1 MRRESLLL
9 AIVLLTV
16 FAISS
21 IAVVPTHAA
30 TTTLPKVTII
40 APGNAN
46 IVRRQWG
53 QIIANS
59 LTQLG
64 FDARL
69 VFLGW
74 TAVYDRVITPLPAN
88 VGKTYD
94 QGGWDIELMGW
105 TPGLIPNPR
114 TLFLGDVGF
123 FAPTGQNYY
132 LYNNTKSNQ
141 LLNLF
146 VTTTNDTVRAKAL
159 QDWQWVFYNDNPSS
173 QLLYEKNV
181 AVVSPHVVGYD
192 WIYFNVAGTPQWL
205 KKAGTAND
213 NTLIYAT
220 TSEITS
226 LIPASSNSWYDT
238 VILSVIHNGL
248 LEVNNAR
255 ELINGLL
262 TSYTTSSD
270 GHTWT
275 LNLRPNVQWHTGVT
289 FTADDVLYTFVQMM
303 NTLANSQFAGY
314 YADVLG
320 NDLNVKWLN
329 GTTTRVYFN
338 GTTTFFNPSTVPSGT
353 RKGNMTALDA
363 NTVQLYLPNI
373 AGLTQPYGFFAIE
386 TLPGNNVMPKHVLE
400 KIPYDQWSTSPL
412 NTGTGTLTIKLPN
425 GTDYTVKGPIG
436 TGPYTFE
443 SFDVTAQLVHM
454 KKFNNYWNR
463 TGLEALAQFGITD
476 YYIKYIADK
485 TPALAALKTGE
496 VDMLDPNYHMQ
507 KDVSSIDPT
516 WGVVFDLVGAG
527 RQEMAFNM
535 RSPIWGTG
543 TATPVGTKEAAR
555 HMRLAV
561 DYAIPRQLIID
572 NLLDGYGTPGVTPCL
587 PTQLYYNA
595 SIPVRPYDL
604 ATAKQQLA
612 LAGYGTAATP
622 ASQAG
627 FILGSSARLTGTWTN
642 SAGAPQANTMLEVR
656 QSSDNVTYSV
666 YDTIKTDSFGKW
678 ITTITPSKTGPNYYS
693 LADPTQPG
701 YSVGVPIGFF
711 NVTTLSAVVQSTA
724 TIPLTNQINTLQNN
738 LSSQISALQTQNNY
752 LIIGI
757 VVAIIIAIAAIFMGR
772 RG

>member
-9 AIVLLTV
+9 TIVLLTV

-21 IAVVPTHAA
+21 IAVVPTQAA
-30 TTTLPKVTII
+30 EAALPKVTII

-59 LTQLG
+59 LTTLG

-74 TAVYDRVITPLPAN
+74 AAVYDRVLTPLPAN

-94 QGGWDIELMGW
+94 QGGYDVQLLGW
-105 TPGLIPNPR
+105 TPGLIANPR
-114 TLFLGDVGF
+114 ALFLGDPGF

-132 LYNNTKSNQ
+132 LYNNTKSNE

-146 VTTTNDTVRAKAL
+146 VTTTNDTVRAQAL
-159 QDWQWVFYNDNPSS
+159 QDWQWLYYNDNPSS

-181 AVVSPHVVGYD
+181 AAISPKVVGYD

-205 KKAGTAND
+205 KKAGTSND
-213 NTLIYAT
+213 NVLIYAT
-220 TSEITS
+220 TGEITS
-226 LIPASSNSWYDT
+226 LIPPTSNSWYDT
-238 VILSVIHNGL
+238 IILSVIHSGL

-255 ELINGLL
+255 EPINGLM
-262 TSYTTSSD
+262 TSYNTSSD

-275 LNLRPNVQWHTGVT
+275 LNLRQNVQWHTGVT
-289 FTADDVLYTFVQMM
+289 FNADDVLYTLMSFM
-303 NTLANSQFAGY
+303 NSLAGSQFVGY
-314 YADVLG
+314 YADILG
-320 NDLNVKWLN
+320 QNVDFKWLHE
-329 GTTTRVYFN
+329 TTTKVYYN
-338 GTTTFFNPSTVPSGT
+338 GSQTVFNPSTVPSGT
-353 RKGNMTALDA
+353 RQGNVSALDA

-373 AGLTQPYGFFAIE
+373 SGLTKPYGFFGVE
-386 TLPGNNVMPKHVLE
+386 TLLGNNLIPKHVLE
-400 KIPYDQWSTSPL
+400 KIPYDQWSTSPV
-412 NTGTGTLTIKLPN
+412 NTGTGTLTIQLPN
-425 GTDYTVKGPIG
+425 GTDYTLKGPIG
-436 TGPYTFE
+436 TGPYMFE
-443 SFDVTAQLVHM
+443 GYDVTAQQVHM
-454 KKFNNYWNR
+454 RKFNNFWNR
-463 TGLEALAQFGITD
+463 TGLEAVGQFAITD

-485 TPALAALKTGE
+485 TPALAALKNGE

-507 KDVSSIDPT
+507 KDVPT
-516 WGVVFDLVGAG
+516 IEPSWGVVLDLVGAG
-527 RQEMAFNM
+527 RQEMGFNM
-535 RSPIWGTG
+535 KHPIWGTG
-543 TATPVGTKEAAR
+543 TGTPLGTAEAAR
-555 HMRLAV
+555 HLRLAV

-604 ATAKQQLA
+604 VKAKQELA
-612 LAGYGTAATP
+612 LAGYGTATTP
-622 ASQAG
+622 TSQSS
-627 FILGSSARLTGTWTN
+627 FILGSSARLTGTWTD
-642 SAGAPQANTMLEVR
+642 SDGAPLPDTTLEVR
-656 QSSDNVTYSV
+656 QSSDNETYSIYETV
-666 YDTIKTDSFGKW
+666 KTDGFGRW
-678 ITTITPSKTGPNYYS
+678 VTTITPSKTGPMYIS

-701 YSVGVPIGFF
+701 YSGVPIGFF
-711 NVTTLSAVVQSTA
+711 NVTTLSNVIQSTA
-724 TIPLTNQINTLQNN
+724 TTPLTNQMNTLQNN
-738 LSSQISALQTQNNY
+738 LSSQITALQTQNNY

-757 VVAIIIAIAAIFMGR
+757 VVAIIAAIAAIFMGR